1 MKKILSELDDVKT
14 RIITSAYNQITA
26 IKLIDDINRIMSQI
40 RMIEK

>member
-14 RIITSAYNQITA
+14 LIITNAYTQTTA
-26 IKLIDDINRIMSQI
+26 IKLIDHLNRIMSQI